1 MLYMRVKWQKNARK
15 EKTLRKMRVDSF
27 FFITFALAKREVGPI
42 VQWIEQI
49 SPKELMRF
57 CGYNIEIVKIDRQLE

>member
-1 MLYMRVKWQKNARK
+1 MRVKWQKNARK

-49 SPKELMRF
+49 SPK
-57 CGYNIEIVKIDRQLE
+57 D